1 MDPFCYVVSEV
12 ETTRGPA
19 AFCIWE
25 GEGATEGKC
34 PELQGDSPGLVPL
47 YLTLLV

>member
-1 MDPFCYVVSEV
+1 MDPFCYMVSEV

-25 GEGATEGKC
+25 GDGSTEGKC
-34 PELQGDSPGLVPL
+34 PELKGDSPWLAPP